1 MERTIAIV
9 GAGQAG
15 GGCALALRKKG
26 FKGRILLFGAESEAP
41 YERPSLSKEYLSGE
55 SAVLT
60 YLARPERWIDDN
72 IELRTGTMV
81 TGIDRFQKT
90 VITEAA
96 PEAFP
101 YDHLVLATGGE
112 PRRLSM
118 QVHERICYL
127 RSATDSMR
135 IAALAE
141 AGCTALIV
149 GAGVIGLE
157 VAATLRK
164 GKMNVVVV
172 EAGGAVMSR
181 VVSSEVGHWIEALHA
196 RHGTELL
203 KSTSIAGMR
212 ASDNGVDVELS
223 DGRQISAKFVV
234 VGIGISPNDDLARK
248 SSLACDDGVIVDD
261 QFRSV
266 TDHSIY
272 AIGDVACLSGSRRD
286 ETWTNAQTSAEA
298 AANSIVDGKR
308 DTPPVPYFWSTQYGC
323 TLQVIG
329 RTSEHLRTLAV
340 GDCGLL
346 YFDDSERAAGL
357 VMLDGKRDFQLG
369 RKMVA
374 AQAQLTRAAI
384 ESGVL
389 DIKCAS
395 AKRGQV

>member
-1 MERTIAIV
+1 MDRTVAIV

-26 FKGRILLFGAESEAP
+26 FKGRILLFGAENEAP

-60 YLARPERWIDDN
+60 YLAKPQRWIDDD
-72 IELRTGTMV
+72 IDLKTGTMV
-81 TGIDRFQKT
+81 TGIDRLQKT
-90 VITEAA
+90 VTTDVAQKS
-96 PEAFP
+96 FS
-101 YDHLVLATGGE
+101 YDYLVLATGGE
-112 PRRLSM
+112 PRHLPVLS
-118 QVHERICYL
+118 HERICYL
-127 RSATDSMR
+127 RSAADSMR

-141 AGCTALIV
+141 EGRTALIV

-172 EAGGAVMSR
+172 EAGDAVMSR

-212 ASDNGVDVELS
+212 ASDDGVDVELS

-234 VGIGISPNDDLARK
+234 VGIGISLNDDLARK
-248 SSLACDDGVIVDD
+248 SSLECGDGVIVDA

-266 TDHSIY
+266 TDQSIY
-272 AIGDVACLSGSRRD
+272 AIGDLACVSGSRRD

-298 AANSIVDGKR
+298 AASSIVDGKC
-308 DTPPVPYFWSTQYGC
+308 DTPSVPYFWSTQYGC
-323 TLQVIG
+323 TLQVVG
-329 RTSEHLRTLAV
+329 RTSKQLRTLAI

-346 YFDDSERAAGL
+346 YIDDSERATGL

-369 RKMVA
+369 RRLVV
-374 AQAQLTRAAI
+374 AQAQLARTVI

-389 DIKCAS
+389 DIKRAS
-395 AKRGQV
+395 AKEGQL